1 MHQRRLAGLIFCMMS
16 LEIIDG
22 VPRQNLEFIVL
33 VIYTALCGCTI
44 KGQTMPPLAA
54 GKQII
59 VLSAAEAAV
68 TTYVRRNM

>member
-1 MHQRRLAGLIFCMMS
+1 MHQRRLAGLIFCMMT
-16 LEIIDG
+16 LKIIDG
-22 VPRQNLEFIVL
+22 VPGQNLEFIVL
-33 VIYTALCGCTI
+33 MIYTALYGCTSE
-44 KGQTMPPLAA
+44 GQVMPLQAA